1 MIIYLLRADIYLVSL
16 KLNVYKDQLHHQSW
30 FVRSACVMLHVVY
43 RAINYYS
50 HCNATNQE
58 KYINNLKHI
67 ALDIVHCL
75 GSTVCGCGEGGKY
88 AGVFLIS
95 AQRETHPDIRGLA
108 LITRTLTTTISVPA
122 PQFKIDIS

>member
-1 MIIYLLRADIYLVSL
+1 MFTKVNLNIRVRLVCEKCL
-16 KLNVYKDQLHHQSW
+16 YYVTCCVYK
-30 FVRSACVMLHVVY
+30 
-43 RAINYYS
+43 AINYYS

-95 AQRETHPDIRGLA
+95 AQRETHLDIRGLA
-108 LITRTLTTTISVPA
+108 LITRTLTTTISVSA